1 MVAAGREHSAATDA
15 HVHAAVEAF
24 RALSDATR
32 LRLVLELGHQAEL
45 SVAELAARVGRSP
58 AAVSQHLARLRGNRM
73 VRRRNVGLH
82 TLYRLS
88 DEHPADLAQ
97 AAMHYAARHLDP
109 SAERGASEP
118 SPIDRPSTK
127 ELR

>member
-1 MVAAGREHSAATDA
+1 MVAAGREHTAADDA
-15 HVHAAVEAF
+15 HVQAAVEAF

-32 LRLVLELGHQAEL
+32 LRLVLELEQQAEL

-58 AAVSQHLARLRGNRM
+58 AAVSQHLARLRGSRM
-73 VRRRNVGLH
+73 VRRRSVGLR

-97 AAMHYAARHLDP
+97 AAMQYAARYLDAT
-109 SAERGASEP
+109 AEHGAIEP
-118 SPIDRPSTK
+118 NLIDRPSTK
-127 ELR
+127 ES